1 MLIKILLRETFIC
14 ILKFLIANA
23 KFIGYTTIDTAFVLD
38 DKISR
43 KDLNIFSV
51 FLVTSNAGFR
61 DFEIYQILAKTPSLT
76 SITRSFPKR
85 ISTNL
90 KANSIAVPG
99 ERLVIML

>member
-23 KFIGYTTIDTAFVLD
+23 KFISYTTIDIVFGFD

-51 FLVTSNAGFR
+51 FLG
-61 DFEIYQILAKTPSLT
+61 YK
-76 SITRSFPKR
+76 
-85 ISTNL
+85 
-90 KANSIAVPG
+90 
-99 ERLVIML
+99 